1 MALIPPGDES
11 DRGWRQGGAPVTVPH
26 ESPIKGLEGEDMS
39 GTVIVT
45 GAAGGMGRP
54 VAARFAAQG
63 RPLLL
68 CDVNAERLEAVA
80 AELREGGVQ
89 ISTLA
94 GDIAA
99 PEFPQRLLDVLGDA
113 PLFALV
119 HTAGL
124 SPTMAE
130 APRILE
136 VNYFATERLVAAL
149 LPRFEEGG
157 CAVLVSS
164 MSAYLIADAAMV
176 SAVQDLVGGKGREG
190 VDRFATNPGLGY
202 TLSKRAVIGLVG
214 REAAAFGARGL
225 RITSIAPGFI
235 DTEMSRAE
243 ARASEQMVQMMG
255 ITPLGR
261 QGLGDEI
268 ASVAEFLCSPGASY
282 VSGCDIK
289 VDGGI
294 LGRLGL

>member
-1 MALIPPGDES
+1 
-11 DRGWRQGGAPVTVPH
+11 
-26 ESPIKGLEGEDMS
+26 MS
-39 GTVIVT
+39 ATVIIT

-54 VAARFAAQG
+54 AATRFAAQG
-63 RPLLL
+63 YSLLL
-68 CDVNAERLEAVA
+68 CDVNAERLA
-80 AELREGGVQ
+80 ALASELRAGGTEV
-89 ISTLA
+89 STLA
-94 GDIAA
+94 GDISA
-99 PEFPQRLLDVLGDA
+99 PEFPQQLLDALGDA

-149 LPRFEEGG
+149 LPRFEAGG
-157 CAVLVSS
+157 CAVLISS
-164 MSAYLIADAAMV
+164 MSAYLLGDPAMV
-176 SAVQDLVGGKGREG
+176 SAVQDLVAGKGREG
-190 VDRFATNPGLGY
+190 VDGHATNPGMGY

-214 REAAAFGARGL
+214 REAAAYGERGV
-225 RITSIAPGFI
+225 RIVSIAPGFI

-243 ARASEQMVQMMG
+243 AKASEQMVRMMG
-255 ITPLGR
+255 MTPLGR
-261 QGLGDEI
+261 LGVGDEI
-268 ASVAEFLCSPGASY
+268 ASVAEFLCSPAASY

-294 LGRLGL
+294 MGRLGI